1 MKNKIISFMILL
13 MTDVLVIFISYTLA
27 YILRVA
33 LLPNLIQ
40 LYEEIPLQPFST
52 FLKHYYMAAIWV
64 LVFAYEKLYEKRYS
78 FWEEVKALT
87 KSSTLSSFLVI
98 ISIFMTKTESQF
110 SRTVVVLAWI
120 LSLALFPMMR
130 AVVKIIMT
138 GLNIWKKK
146 LLILG
151 VHQTS
156 LSIVDNIRK
165 NRTLGYEVMAFIDD
179 DPAKIGK
186 TYRGIKVFGP
196 ISELENIA
204 KSYGSKDIMVVTP
217 HLPRKSIKKILTM
230 CENVSESMWLIPRS
244 GDFITEGVNI
254 EVIGDI
260 LSLYIK
266 RNLTKPWNVLIKTV
280 SDIFFTLF
288 ILFFSWPLLAL
299 IALAIG
305 LESKGPAIYVQKRVG
320 RSRRPFEMY
329 KFRSMYLDN
338 EQILKNYLQAH
349 PEADAD
355 WKTYKKLKNR
365 DPRVTRVGRFIRKFS
380 LDELPQLF
388 NILKGEM
395 SLVGPRPYIPEEL
408 VSREDTSKTIARV
421 KPGLTGL
428 WQVSGRSD
436 VGFEDRL
443 AIDEYYIRNWSLWM
457 DITILLR
464 SFMAAF
470 SSRGAY

>member
-1 MKNKIISFMILL
+1 MILL
-13 MTDVLVIFISYTLA
+13 LTDVLVIFISYILA
-27 YILRVA
+27 YMLRDA
-33 LLPNLIQ
+33 LLPSLIQ
-40 LYEEIPLQPFST
+40 RYAEIPLQPFST

-64 LVFAYEKLYEKRYS
+64 LVFAYEKLYVKRYS
-78 FWEEVKALT
+78 FWEEVKILT
-87 KSSTLSSFLVI
+87 KSATLSSFLVI

-110 SRTVVVLAWI
+110 SRTVVLLAWI

-130 AVVKIIMT
+130 AAVKTI
-138 GLNIWKKK
+138 LFSFNIWKKK
-146 LLILG
+146 FLILG

-156 LSIVDNIRK
+156 LSIVENIRK

-186 TYRGIKVFGP
+186 TFLGIKALGP

-260 LSLYIK
+260 LCLYIK

-288 ILFFSWPLLAL
+288 ILFFTWPLLAL
-299 IALAIG
+299 IALAIR
-305 LESKGPAIYVQKRVG
+305 LESKGSVIYVQKRVG
-320 RSRRPFEMY
+320 RNRRVFEMY

-338 EQILKNYLQAH
+338 EQILKDYLQSH
-349 PEADAD
+349 PEAVAE
-355 WKTYKKLKNR
+355 WQTYKKLKNH

-408 VSREDTSKTIARV
+408 VSREDASKTIARV

>member
-1 MKNKIISFMILL
+1 MSLL
-13 MTDVLVIFISYTLA
+13 LTDVLAIFISYALA
-27 YILRVA
+27 FLLRDM
-33 LLPNLIQ
+33 LLPSLIQ
-40 LYEEIPLQPFST
+40 RYTEIPLPPFSA

-64 LVFAYEKLYEKRYS
+64 LVFAHEKLYTKRYS
-78 FWEEVKALT
+78 FWEEVKVLT

-98 ISIFMTKTESQF
+98 ISIFITKTEFHF
-110 SRTVVVLAWI
+110 SRTVVILAWI
-120 LSLALFPMMR
+120 LSLFLFPMMR
-130 AVVKIIMT
+130 AVVKTVLIRFNT
-138 GLNIWKKK
+138 WKKK

-186 TYRGIKVFGP
+186 SFRGIRVHGP

-217 HLPRKSIKKILTM
+217 HLPRKSLKKILST

-254 EVIGDI
+254 EIIGDI
-260 LSLYIK
+260 LALHIK
-266 RNLTKPWNVLIKTV
+266 RNLVKPWNVLIKTV

-288 ILFFSWPLLAL
+288 ILFFTWPLLAL
-299 IALAIG
+299 IAIAIR
-305 LESKGPAIYVQKRVG
+305 LESKGPSIYVQKRVG
-320 RSRRPFEMY
+320 RNRQTFNMY

-338 EQILKNYLQAH
+338 EQILKDYLQSH
-349 PEADAD
+349 PEAVEE
-355 WKTYKKLKNR
+355 WKTYKKLKNH
-365 DPRVTRVGRFIRKFS
+365 DPRVTRVGRFIRNFS
-380 LDELPQLF
+380 LDELPQLL

-395 SLVGPRPYIPEEL
+395 SMVGPRPYIPEEL
-408 VSREDTSKTIARV
+408 VNREDTSKTIARV

-428 WQVSGRSD
+428 WQVSGRSE

-443 AIDEYYIRNWSLWM
+443 MIDEYYIRNWSLWM

-464 SFMAAF
+464 SIMVAF

>member
-1 MKNKIISFMILL
+1 M
-13 MTDVLVIFISYTLA
+13 
-27 YILRVA
+27 
-33 LLPNLIQ
+33 
-40 LYEEIPLQPFST
+40 
-52 FLKHYYMAAIWV
+52 
-64 LVFAYEKLYEKRYS
+64 
-78 FWEEVKALT
+78 
-87 KSSTLSSFLVI
+87 I
-98 ISIFMTKTESQF
+98 ISIFITKTEFHF
-110 SRTVVVLAWI
+110 SRTVVILAWI
-120 LSLALFPMMR
+120 LSLFLFPMMR
-130 AVVKIIMT
+130 AVVKTVLIRFNT
-138 GLNIWKKK
+138 WKKK

-186 TYRGIKVFGP
+186 SFRGIRVHGP

-217 HLPRKSIKKILTM
+217 HLPRKSLKKILST

-254 EVIGDI
+254 EIIGDI
-260 LSLYIK
+260 LALHIK
-266 RNLTKPWNVLIKTV
+266 RNLVKPWNVLIKTV

-288 ILFFSWPLLAL
+288 ILFFTWPLLAL
-299 IALAIG
+299 IAIAIR
-305 LESKGPAIYVQKRVG
+305 LESKGPSIYVQKRVG
-320 RSRRPFEMY
+320 RNRQTFNMY

-338 EQILKNYLQAH
+338 EQILKDYLQSH
-349 PEADAD
+349 PEAVEE
-355 WKTYKKLKNR
+355 WKTYKKLKNH
-365 DPRVTRVGRFIRKFS
+365 DPRVTRVGRFIRNFS
-380 LDELPQLF
+380 LDELPQLL

-395 SLVGPRPYIPEEL
+395 SMVGPRPYIPEEL
-408 VSREDTSKTIARV
+408 VNREDTSKTIARV

-428 WQVSGRSD
+428 WQVSGRSE

-443 AIDEYYIRNWSLWM
+443 MIDEYYIRNWSLWM

-464 SFMAAF
+464 SIMVAF